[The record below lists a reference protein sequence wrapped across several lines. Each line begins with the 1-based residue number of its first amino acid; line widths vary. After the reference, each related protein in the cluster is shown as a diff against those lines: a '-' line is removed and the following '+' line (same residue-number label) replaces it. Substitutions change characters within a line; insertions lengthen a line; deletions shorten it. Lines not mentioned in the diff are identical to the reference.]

1 MHYIDRSSVQVNKES
16 FVYLYE
22 FYEEKKKVSAS

>member
-22 FYEEKKKVSAS
+22 FYEEKKVSAS